1 MSKTFALDKSKIR
14 QSFGAASSSYD
25 GAAGLQRT
33 VGKELL
39 RNIDGEKLTGTILDL
54 GCGTGFLT
62 RELLALLRCQQ
73 MVALDIALPMLHMT
87 RNKLRSGEKHEIDN
101 VQYLCADAEQLPLA
115 DQIIDG
121 MFSNLALQW
130 CRRPE
135 AVFADIKRV
144 LKPDGQLVFSTFG
157 PQTLK
162 ELKAAWAEVDDY
174 HHVNEFYSEGQ
185 LEYFLQQAGFR
196 ELQVESKFY
205 SSSYDSV
212 LGLMR
217 ELKHMGAHNV
227 STGRNKQITTKTQ
240 MQGMIAAYEK
250 HRASNLIPATF
261 EVIMVAA
268 K

>member
-1 MSKTFALDKSKIR
+1 MSNTFALDKSKIR

-39 RNIDGEKLTGTILDL
+39 RTINDANLTGTLLDL

-62 RELLALLRCQQ
+62 GELLASLRCQQ
-73 MVALDIALPMLHMT
+73 MVALDIALPMLHAT
-87 RNKLRSGEKHEIDN
+87 RSKIRSHEEHEN

-115 DQIIDG
+115 DQVIDN

-130 CRRPE
+130 CRSPE

-144 LKPDGQLVFSTFG
+144 LKTDGRLVFSTFG

-162 ELKAAWAEVDDY
+162 ELKTAWAEIDDY
-174 HHVNEFYSEGQ
+174 HHVNEFYSAEQ
-185 LEYFLQQAGFR
+185 LKHFLQQAGFR
-196 ELQVESKFY
+196 DLQVESKLY
-205 SSSYDSV
+205 SSSYGSV
-212 LGLMR
+212 LALMK

-240 MQGMIAAYEK
+240 MQGMIAAYEQ
-250 HRASNLIPATF
+250 HRTSNLILATF
-261 EVIMVAA
+261 EVIMVSA

>member
-25 GAAGLQRT
+25 GVAGLQRA

-39 RNIDGEKLTGTILDL
+39 RTINGAKLIGTLLDL

-62 RELLALLRCQQ
+62 GELLASLRCEQ
-73 MVALDIALPMLHMT
+73 MVALDIALPMLHTT
-87 RNKLRSGEKHEIDN
+87 RNKLRSSEKHEN
-101 VQYLCADAEQLPLA
+101 VQYLCADAEQLPFA
-115 DQIIDG
+115 DQVIDG

-130 CRRPE
+130 CRTPE

-144 LKPDGQLVFSTFG
+144 LKAEGQLIFSTFG
-157 PQTLK
+157 PETLK
-162 ELKAAWAEVDDY
+162 ELKAAWAEVDGY

-196 ELQVESKFY
+196 DLQVESKLY
-205 SSSYDSV
+205 ISSYGSV
-212 LGLMR
+212 LELMK

-240 MQGMIAAYEK
+240 MQGMITAYEK
-250 HRASNLIPATF
+250 HRTSNLIPATF

>member
-73 MVALDIALPMLHMT
+73 MVALDIALPMLHTT
-87 RNKLRSGEKHEIDN
+87 RNKLRSGEQHENEN

-115 DQIIDG
+115 DQVVDG

-130 CRRPE
+130 CRSPE

-144 LKPDGQLVFSTFG
+144 LKADGQLVFSTFG

-162 ELKAAWAEVDDY
+162 ELKAAWAEVDSY
-174 HHVNEFYSEGQ
+174 QHVNEFYSEEQ
-185 LEYFLQQAGFR
+185 LKYFLQQAGFR
-196 ELQVESKFY
+196 DLQIESKPY
-205 SSSYDSV
+205 LSSYGSV
-212 LGLMR
+212 LELMK

-240 MQGMIAAYEK
+240 MQGVNVAYEK
-250 HRASNLIPATF
+250 YRAGDLIPATF